1 MRDQFDRLTDNAK
14 HLIDAASIATL
25 LGSLVQVLPA
35 VASVLTIIWTVIRI
49 YETATVQRLL
59 GRLPGPT
66 GPTEK
71 DS

>member
-1 MRDQFDRLTDNAK
+1 MRDHFDRLTDGTK

-25 LGSLVQVLPA
+25 LGSLAQLLPA
-35 VASVLTIIWTVIRI
+35 VASVLTIIWTAIRI

-59 GRLPGPT
+59 GRAGPT
-66 GPTEK
+66 GK